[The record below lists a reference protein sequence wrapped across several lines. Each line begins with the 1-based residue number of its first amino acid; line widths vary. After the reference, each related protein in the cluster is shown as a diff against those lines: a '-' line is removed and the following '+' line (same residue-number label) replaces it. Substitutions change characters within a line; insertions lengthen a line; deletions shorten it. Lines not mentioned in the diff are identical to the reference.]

1 MTPTTQGAS
10 ATAAIE
16 KIRGQHPAAIM
27 NVATHRGET
36 TLTIR
41 PEDLL
46 PVARLLRDD
55 PDLAYRHLSNITAVD
70 WSKYP
75 GHTQAGSACPPARFA
90 TIYQLFSLKA
100 ATSGSA
106 AASRPGSAA
115 SGPGAAARITLKVP
129 AAASGPGAAAGGEKE
144 EARRKKEDQLPASSH
159 QLPAVPSLTPLWP
172 GADWP
177 EREVYDL
184 MGIRFEG
191 HPDLRRIMMP
201 HDWPN
206 HPLRKDVPRGG
217 ETVPFSMTWED
228 EEFESF
234 GQQIIEAHAVP
245 QVPPKQADGNRHMI
259 LNMGPHHPATH
270 GVLRVIAELDGETVV
285 AAYPDLGY
293 LHSGFEKQGETIRYK
308 DFLPYT
314 DRSDYVSSMCNNLGY
329 SLAVERLMGV
339 DIPPRAQVLRVVM
352 AELQRIASHLLWL
365 GTSVMDAAGMSHA
378 MLMYAFREREQL
390 LDIFELVSGARLT
403 TSYIRPGGI
412 WRDVPP
418 SFEERVRDILATFPA
433 HFDEYER
440 FMTDNPVWKARTIGV
455 GKLSADQCLGLGLSG
470 PLARASG
477 VPLDYRKLRP
487 YSGYENF
494 DFKMVTATDGDS
506 YARYLVRIEE
516 MRQSLRIVEQG
527 LANLPD
533 GPVWTADRKMAL
545 PPRQELDTSMEAVIH
560 HFKLNTEGMTPPK
573 GEIYECVE
581 SPRGEKG
588 FYLVSDG
595 TAIPYRLRYRT
606 PSFHNLQ
613 ALNTMSQG
621 RLIAD
626 LIINIGTIDI
636 VLGDVDR

>member
-1 MTPTTQGAS
+1 MTA
-10 ATAAIE
+10 AARAIE
-16 KIRGQHPAAIM
+16 KIRGQHPAAILS
-27 NVATHRGET
+27 VDVHRGDT

-75 GHTQAGSACPPARFA
+75 GHAQACAACSAARFT
-90 TIYQLFSLKA
+90 TIVQLFSLK
-100 ATSGSA
+100 TTYGGST
-106 AASRPGSAA
+106 
-115 SGPGAAARITLKVP
+115 AARITLKVP
-129 AAASGPGAAAGGEKE
+129 AATSQVPGTST
-144 EARRKKEDQLPASSH
+144 LPSK
-159 QLPAVPSLTPLWP
+159 AVPGTSPGTSGTSVASAEPVVASLTPLWP

-206 HPLRKDVPRGG
+206 HPLRKDIPRGG

-234 GQQIIEAHAVP
+234 GQQIIEARAVP

-270 GVLRVIAELDGETVV
+270 GVLRVVAELDGETVV

-339 DIPPRAQVLRVVM
+339 EIPPRAQVLRVVM

-418 SFEERVRDILATFPA
+418 SFEERVRDILRTFPA

-440 FMTDNPVWKARTIGV
+440 FMTENPVWKARTIGV

-560 HFKLNTEGMTPPK
+560 HFKLNTEGMVPPK

-626 LIINIGTIDI
+626 MIINIGTIDI